1 MNWCKFFGMI
11 LNNWQAVVSV
21 WHWEWG
27 LGCSHSQSSLGQ
39 HSATSP
45 GHWQLLSHR
54 RLNDKCSCWFIL
66 QCLIK
71 LDLFLV
77 YRNNEILNI
86 HFDWS
91 FRKGFPTLKEKLLK
105 LHFSGQS
112 FGWWWICQGVFSR
125 RSNPGIL
132 SNMVI

>member
-27 LGCSHSQSSLGQ
+27 LWCSHSQSSLGQ
-39 HSATSP
+39 HSVTSP

-77 YRNNEILNI
+77 YRNNEILII

-91 FRKGFPTLKEKLLK
+91 FIKGFPTLKESSLNCISVANLLDDDGSVK
-105 LHFSGQS
+105 
-112 FGWWWICQGVFSR
+112 VFS
-125 RSNPGIL
+125 PGE
-132 SNMVI
+132 VIQEFQAKW